1 MARKTKVVVVCD
13 RHRGEVEATTAVELT
28 IDGTRTKL
36 DLCAEHAGELRRTL
50 RPWLRAGGGS
60 STASKPSA
68 RRAPGSSKRSG
79 NRPRRNT
86 DGPAIRA
93 WAREN
98 GYDIPER
105 GRIPAAVREAYHA
118 AS

>member
-13 RHRGEVEATTAVELT
+13 RHRGEVEATTTVEIA
-28 IDGTRTKL
+28 IDGTRRQL

-50 RPWLRAGGGS
+50 RPWLRSSSGSTRGGAASGRGRKR
-60 STASKPSA
+60 TAAAS
-68 RRAPGSSKRSG
+68 
-79 NRPRRNT
+79 RPRRST

-93 WAREN
+93 WAREQ

-105 GRIPAAVREAYHA
+105 GRIPAAVREAYYA
-118 AS
+118 K